1 MTSTQRL
8 LAVTPEPVDEI
19 NVVEDKKASGSASA
33 DPVIPKRLQN
43 IFKNM
48 NSRQREIY
56 DNNVNNDSK
65 IGYLEG
71 IYEEKRRGVCDYMFR
86 WLRLHPDFC

>member
-19 NVVEDKKASGSASA
+19 NVVEDRKASGSASA
-33 DPVIPKRLQN
+33 DLVIPKRLQN
-43 IFKNM
+43 IFKNL

-56 DNNVNNDSK
+56 DNMNNDHK

-71 IYEEKRRGVCDYMFR
+71 IYEEKRSGVCDYMFR
-86 WLRLHPDFC
+86 

>member
-19 NVVEDKKASGSASA
+19 NVVEDKKAFGSASA
-33 DPVIPKRLQN
+33 DPVIPKRLQI

-48 NSRQREIY
+48 NSRQRENY
-56 DNNVNNDSK
+56 DNTDNDSK
-65 IGYLEG
+65 IYVLEV

-86 WLRLHPDFC
+86 